1 MPGEGRQNA
10 LPRLEEREKKKKA
23 EVFIKLSSLLSWNN
37 YSTPLSPAA
46 AGAGGAGAQG
56 EEAKAAGGRL
66 RKHKSAEQAQI
77 WLLRARRE
85 VMG

>member
-37 YSTPLSPAA
+37 YSTPLSPAV
-46 AGAGGAGAQG
+46 AGAAVSEEQG
-56 EEAKAAGGRL
+56 
-66 RKHKSAEQAQI
+66 
-77 WLLRARRE
+77 LRARRRRRQE
-85 VMG
+85 GD

>member
-23 EVFIKLSSLLSWNN
+23 EVFIKLPSLLSWNN

-46 AGAGGAGAQG
+46 AGAAVSEEQG
-56 EEAKAAGGRL
+56 
-66 RKHKSAEQAQI
+66 
-77 WLLRARRE
+77 LRARRRRRQE
-85 VMG
+85 GD

>member
-46 AGAGGAGAQG
+46 AGAAVSEEQG
-56 EEAKAAGGRL
+56 
-66 RKHKSAEQAQI
+66 
-77 WLLRARRE
+77 LRARRRRRQE
-85 VMG
+85 GD